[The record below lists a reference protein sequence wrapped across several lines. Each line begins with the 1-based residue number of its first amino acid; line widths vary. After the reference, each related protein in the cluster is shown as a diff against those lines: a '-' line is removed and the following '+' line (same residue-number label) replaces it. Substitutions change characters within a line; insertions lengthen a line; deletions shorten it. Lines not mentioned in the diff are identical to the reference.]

1 MVAIEAATLLAGAQK
16 GSDIASVQ
24 LTAFRKYSAEVMA
37 RESTS
42 YDAEKVFIQS
52 IYGCGLFAVMKA
64 AYYLYWTMKYAD
76 FVARHPVEG
85 IVGILPQL
93 VVFSP
98 VLMLI
103 EAISP
108 ETLDTASEEALEEWK
123 EEEKADPLYHLKP
136 IFEDYWFFALS
147 GIVGGMALIEQRRTS
162 RLKKKA
168 KLMIKSFD
176 V

>member
-1 MVAIEAATLLAGAQK
+1 MASITAATLLAGAQK
-16 GSDIASVQ
+16 GGDIASVQ
-24 LTAFRKYSAEVMA
+24 LAAFRKYSAEVMA

-85 IVGILPQL
+85 LIGILPQL

-103 EAISP
+103 EALSP
-108 ETLDTASEEALEEWK
+108 ETLVTASEEALEEWR
-123 EEEKADPLYHLKP
+123 EEVKADPLHYLKP
-136 IFEDYWFFALS
+136 IFE
-147 GIVGGMALIEQRRTS
+147 E
-162 RLKKKA
+162 
-168 KLMIKSFD
+168 
-176 V
+176 